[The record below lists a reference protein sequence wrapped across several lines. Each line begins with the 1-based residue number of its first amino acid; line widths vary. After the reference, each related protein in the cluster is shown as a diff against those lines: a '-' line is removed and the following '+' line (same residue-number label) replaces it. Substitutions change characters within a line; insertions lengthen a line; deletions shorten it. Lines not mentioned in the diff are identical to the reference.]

1 MDNIEKCGIE
11 IKETEI
17 YKEFD
22 ILLNGE
28 VIGSAEIKY
37 PDMTLNNFNIL
48 PQYQGKGY
56 GQKAIKQFIDDFGIT
71 NLWVSPENEI
81 AKHIYEKNGFM
92 VDDTPLFIAM
102 RIKGGANG

>member
-1 MDNIEKCGIE
+1 MSKIT

-22 ILLNGE
+22 ILLDGE

-37 PDMTLNNFNIL
+37 PEMTLNNFNIL

-56 GQKAIKQFIDDFGIT
+56 GQKAIKQFIEEFGIT
-71 NLWVSPENEI
+71 NLWVNPDNEI
-81 AKHIYEKNGFM
+81 AKHIYEKNGFTI
-92 VDDTPLFIAM
+92 DKKPLFVAM
-102 RIKGGANG
+102 RLEKSNKEEEN

>member
-1 MDNIEKCGIE
+1 MENIEKCEIC

-28 VIGSAEIKY
+28 VIGSAEIRY

-71 NLWVSPENEI
+71 NLWVAPDNEI
-81 AKHIYEKNGFM
+81 ARHIYEKNGFAI
-92 VDDTPLFIAM
+92 DDKPLFIAM
-102 RIKGGANG
+102 RLGGANG

>member
-1 MDNIEKCGIE
+1 MENIEKCEIC

-48 PQYQGKGY
+48 PQYQGKSY
-56 GQKAIKQFIDDFGIT
+56 GQKAIKKFIDEFGIT

-92 VDDTPLFIAM
+92 IDDTPLFIAM